1 MICRAPEIAASR
13 EWVATVRLLL
23 RMSKSRKEPSHDSHD
38 PTRGVYRNGEWP
50 TTDVDGTGATA
61 MEAGVHHGRGT
72 TPAPAHA
79 LDRRVE
85 SIAGGD
91 RRRQAAVS
99 APCRRAGDQLLRGRA
114 GRVLDPPVPHQ
125 SWGRKSCGGFVEH
138 RGESTR
144 PARQ

>member
-72 TPAPAHA
+72 TPAPAHVSTDVWNR
-79 LDRRVE
+79 LPE
-85 SIAGGD
+85 EIA
-91 RRRQAAVS
+91 AAK
-99 APCRRAGDQLLRGRA
+99 LR
-114 GRVLDPPVPHQ
+114 
-125 SWGRKSCGGFVEH
+125 F
-138 RGESTR
+138 
-144 PARQ
+144 